1 MGYVEE
7 FTLRINLDISKIE
20 SKSRGL
26 TDCMTIVLLSLISKT
41 SQIVDPPESSVAKNL
56 SPALKV
62 CLTCNSK
69 S

>member
-1 MGYVEE
+1 
-7 FTLRINLDISKIE
+7 
-20 SKSRGL
+20 
-26 TDCMTIVLLSLISKT
+26 MTIVLLSLISKT